1 MIELLIVLQYSKS
14 LRDRAAHNI
23 TCIVELTTKEEKK
36 ERTTESLGA
45 LALDVIAVH
54 ELLAESGSVG
64 RISQS
69 LSSKAAHKLSARLQ
83 SNSAILS
90 PD

>member
-1 MIELLIVLQYSKS
+1 M
-14 LRDRAAHNI
+14 

-45 LALDVIAVH
+45 PAPDVIAAH
-54 ELLAESGSVG
+54 EPLAESGGVG
-64 RISQS
+64 RIRRSV
-69 LSSKAAHKLSARLQ
+69 SSKAAHKLSARLQ
-83 SNSAILS
+83 SNSAILL